1 MRLPRWAVAAIA
13 VPAGLLGVYALVA
26 LASMRDE
33 ESTAGGDESP
43 PLDLVVLGDS
53 FVEHSRDQ
61 IAAYAEAQGLDA
73 EVMGLGGTAIC
84 NWDDKLSAYA
94 ADPPAVMV
102 VSFAGND
109 IPGTCFNPTDE
120 SRDAATVAAAYRED
134 LDAVVEMFA
143 DAGSELYAVV
153 PPPIRDVQFEERAA
167 AMRVMYA
174 EAADDLPSL
183 HLIDSATQLDPQG
196 TGFQE
201 SLPCA
206 SWDTDCPATGEVVVR
221 QTDGIHVTP
230 AGAERYA
237 RAIVD
242 AVD

>member
-1 MRLPRWAVAAIA
+1 MVAVVAVVGVAA
-13 VPAGLLGVYALVA
+13 
-26 LASMRDE
+26 ASVLPSDE
-33 ESTAGGDESP
+33 GGDDEGP
-43 PLDLVVLGDS
+43 RLDLVVLGDS

-61 IAAYAEAQGLDA
+61 IGAYADAQGLDA

-84 NWDDKLSAYA
+84 NWEEQLQDYA

-102 VSFAGND
+102 ISFAGND
-109 IPGTCFNPTDE
+109 LPQTCFNPTDE
-120 SRDAATVAAAYRED
+120 SRDATTVAAGYREA
-134 LDAVVEMFA
+134 LDEVVALFD

-174 EAADDLPSL
+174 EAAADLPSL
-183 HLIDSATQLDPQG
+183 HLIDSATQLDPDG
-196 TGFQE
+196 TGFHE

-206 SWDTDCPATGEVVVR
+206 PWDTDCPATGEVVVR

-242 AVD
+242 GLA

>member
-1 MRLPRWAVAAIA
+1 VTPLRWAMVAVAAVA
-13 VPAGLLGVYALVA
+13 VGAAAVLIPVTG
-26 LASMRDE
+26 
-33 ESTAGGDESP
+33 ESSDDESAR
-43 PLDLVVLGDS
+43 LDLVVLGDS

-73 EVMGLGGTAIC
+73 AVMGLGGTAIC
-84 NWDDKLSAYA
+84 NWDDKLQAYA
-94 ADPPAVMV
+94 ADPPETMV
-102 VSFAGND
+102 ISFAGND
-109 IPGTCFNPTDE
+109 IPHTCFNPTDE

-134 LDAVVEMFA
+134 LDSVIEMFA
-143 DAGSELYAVV
+143 AAGSELHAVV

-174 EAADDLPSL
+174 EAADDHPDL
-183 HLIDSATQLDPQG
+183 HLIDSATQLDPDG
-196 TGFQE
+196 TGFVE

-206 SWDTDCPATGEVVVR
+206 SWDTDCPAGGTVVVR
-221 QTDGIHVTP
+221 QADGIHLTP

-242 AVD
+242 GLD